1 MQGEV
6 HSFAGGSAEDRDLW
20 MARLLTAC
28 IPSSWPG
35 GTDYDGRPAP
45 LRYSQI
51 AIHSSKAAEEG
62 LFKEAA
68 PENPLESS
76 LPDLKTVP
84 AWQQPSMVLRKVFQC
99 SVLFDVP
106 DAAAPQV
113 QKDRKRQV
121 LLEVRV

>member
-1 MQGEV
+1 M
-6 HSFAGGSAEDRDLW
+6 S
-20 MARLLTAC
+20 RLLTAC

-68 PENPLESS
+68 PTNPLEEA

-84 AWQQPSMVLRKVFQC
+84 GWQQPSMVLRKVFQC

-106 DAAAPQV
+106 DTVAPQV

-121 LLEVRV
+121 LLEVR